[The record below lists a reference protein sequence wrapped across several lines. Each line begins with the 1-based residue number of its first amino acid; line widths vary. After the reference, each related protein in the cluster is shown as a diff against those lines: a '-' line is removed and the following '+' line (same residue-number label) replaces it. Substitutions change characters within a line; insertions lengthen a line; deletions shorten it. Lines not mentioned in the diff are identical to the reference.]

1 MLLSRDTLTLT
12 RDGDVFRI
20 TLTDTAN
27 DNTFSHTALDH
38 WHEAL
43 DIVAAAPGN
52 AALVIGSN
60 SPKTFS
66 TGINLGW
73 VVTQPRAEVERFLH
87 RFDEFF
93 LRVATLNLPTLAEI
107 NGNCYAGGAILAA
120 ACDFRLMRA
129 DRGRFCYTEVKI
141 KLPFTPVMMEVVR
154 LLPNAQAMFELSVT
168 ADAWGGELCAARGWW
183 TRRYRLRTCRC
194 WPRSVPCNWRPRIV
208 PPIPPSSAASAT
220 GSTRWPWSAASAN
233 RPGWACSPTAIP
245 SGRCKPP
252 LPPSQAPLR
261 RGFVISGIRRNLP
274 ASRIPPPIIPSMEQI
289 FQPDP
294 VYLIWYERLR

>member
-43 DIVAAAPGN
+43 DIVAATPGN

-73 VVTQPRAEVERFLH
+73 VSSQPRAEVERFLH

-168 ADAWGGELCAARGWW
+168 ADAWGGELCAARG
-183 TRRYRLRTCRC
+183 
-194 WPRSVPCNWRPRIV
+194 VV
-208 PPIPPSSAASAT
+208 DAAVSAADLPLLAQERALQLAT
-220 GSTRWPWSAASAN
+220 KDRATY
-233 RPGWACSPTAIP
+233 TAIK
-245 SGRCKPP
+245 R
-252 LPPSQAPLR
+252 
-261 RGFVISGIRRNLP
+261 GIRDRVNQMAVERGISEP
-274 ASRIPPPIIPSMEQI
+274 ARLGL
-289 FQPDP
+289 QPDSNP
-294 VYLIWYERLR
+294 FGQM